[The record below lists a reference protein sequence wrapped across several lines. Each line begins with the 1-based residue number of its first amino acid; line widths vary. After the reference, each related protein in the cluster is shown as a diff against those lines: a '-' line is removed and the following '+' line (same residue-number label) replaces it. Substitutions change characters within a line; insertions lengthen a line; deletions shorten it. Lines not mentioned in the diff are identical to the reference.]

1 MQAYR
6 AAFLGRYPTPNH
18 PLKQRMYDRARE
30 LFIAAA
36 GLEDPGLARQA
47 PAPMLLVNGRDDVQ
61 NSIQDIYVSLDHG
74 HPKTARVFDGGHMGE
89 GPVVPTIGAWLDAQ
103 LT

>member
-1 MQAYR
+1 MPAYR

-36 GLEDPGLARQA
+36 GLEDPGL
-47 PAPMLLVNGRDDVQ
+47 
-61 NSIQDIYVSLDHG
+61 
-74 HPKTARVFDGGHMGE
+74 
-89 GPVVPTIGAWLDAQ
+89 
-103 LT
+103 